1 MPQPLEKRLTAEAT
15 GGQSLPVEQD
25 PTLGNFFEPLQA
37 QDQTSFLSMALN
49 QGNIRR
55 IAILNAIFSRCRQ
68 EGTCLIWQ
76 GPTSGEGRGG
86 GYGRFSFEGVT
97 SAVHRAVYATVHGPI
112 PPKKQIDH
120 ECNNRLCCNPL
131 HLKHMTHK
139 KNQKLRD
146 QRRS

>member
-1 MPQPLEKRLTAEAT
+1 MPQLLDKRLAAEAT

-25 PTLGNFFEPLQA
+25 PTLGHFLGPLE
-37 QDQTSFLSMALN
+37 DNDPDSLLHHSLN

-55 IAILNAIFSRCRQ
+55 RAILSAIFSRCRQ
-68 EGTCLIWQ
+68 QGTCLIWT

-97 SAVHRAVYATVHGPI
+97 SAVHRVVYATVHGPI